1 MGTEEKGSRGKGGAT
16 RERIMDVS
24 EAHLAKSGYRG
35 VSLERVA
42 KEVGIRKPT
51 LFYHFPEGK
60 EELFVAIAHR
70 SLRRVREGLER
81 AMAPADDA
89 TGKLQAAARWL
100 MAESERGHPLAE
112 LDDLSR
118 FVNDRH
124 HVALSEGFYESFY
137 RPIWRVISDAVA
149 SGQFR
154 RNDPDLLTWSF
165 LGLASG
171 MLDVERTSFESPAHR
186 AIPRDTRAVADGMMD
201 LFLNG
206 VL

>member
-1 MGTEEKGSRGKGGAT
+1 
-16 RERIMDVS
+16 MDVS
-24 EAHLAKSGYRG
+24 EAHLAKVGYRG
-35 VSLERVA
+35 VSLERIA

-81 AMAPADDA
+81 AMAPADGGA
-89 TGKLQAAARWL
+89 GKLRAAARWL

-118 FVNDRH
+118 FVDERH
-124 HVALSEGFYESFY
+124 HASLSEGFYESFY
-137 RPIWRVISDAVA
+137 RPIRRVISDAVD

-154 RNDPDLLTWSF
+154 KNDPDLLTWSF

-171 MLDVERTSFESPAHR
+171 MLDVERTTFESPAHPTISR
-186 AIPRDTRAVADGMMD
+186 NTGDVAAGMMD